1 MSDATLLT
9 LVRRMLSKVKELLGI
24 SQRDSFPRTLA
35 ILAQY
40 PICPEVV
47 GYFLQKLQDLNMLR
61 VEGEP
66 NELAFVFESGDIS
79 VCRFYW
85 HG

>member
-1 MSDATLLT
+1 MSEATLLT
-9 LVRRMLSKVKELLGI
+9 LVGRTLSKVKELLGI

-47 GYFLQKLQDLNMLR
+47 GYFAEVAGSR
-61 VEGEP
+61 Y
-66 NELAFVFESGDIS
+66 AESG
-79 VCRFYW
+79 RRAK
-85 HG
+85 

>member
-47 GYFLQKLQDLNMLR
+47 GYFAEVAGSR
-61 VEGEP
+61 Y
-66 NELAFVFESGDIS
+66 AESG
-79 VCRFYW
+79 RRAK
-85 HG
+85 